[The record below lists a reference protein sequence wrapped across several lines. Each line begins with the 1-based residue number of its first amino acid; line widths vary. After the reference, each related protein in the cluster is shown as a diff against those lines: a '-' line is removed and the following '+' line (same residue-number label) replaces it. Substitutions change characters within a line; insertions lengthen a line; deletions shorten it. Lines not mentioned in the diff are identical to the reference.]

1 MNSTKLN
8 DGRDRFPASLAAVPA
23 CQRPDADPDWY
34 PAMDVDDPGNEYL
47 FEFDLPGL
55 NRAQIQISMDRDA
68 LLLVGTQMSPPP
80 GGMSLR
86 EKRPVGASVRRLVLP
101 PDSCGDEIYAT
112 LQEGVLQLH
121 VPKNTPRTE
130 NEESH
135 TIQSEE
141 PDYDHKPN

>member
-8 DGRDRFPASLAAVPA
+8 DGRDRFLASLTAVPA
-23 CQRPDADPDWY
+23 CQRPDADTDWF
-34 PAMDVDDPGNEYL
+34 PAMDVCDAGNEYL

-68 LLLVGTQMSPPP
+68 LLLVGTRMSPQPSA
-80 GGMSLR
+80 MSLR
-86 EKRPVGASVRRLVLP
+86 DERPVGAFVRRLVLP

-121 VPKNTPRTE
+121 VPKDTSYKE
-130 NEESH
+130 KEESH

-141 PDYDHKPN
+141 PDYEYTHR